1 MNRETRCEV
10 LCSETLICRIWLEL
24 CSKLEGNKDHLLSQ
38 ARSDLASR
46 DLHVES
52 LNKCIKRKSK
62 DWNYR
67 THNTNLLNLVENK
80 LDCKRSYY
88 EKDKSSSRYAVRS
101 KHEMG
106 KMKRAQEQQ
115 VDEFSMQKVREN
127 HETINSS
134 LPNCKKC
141 KNRRILWTILE
152 NSRMLNQI
160 IVEGCLT
167 FPVNLRWLRSSRS
180 LLSRDKRL
188 PLDTWNQSGVQE
200 KRFWKSIFYVWLT
213 SRFSSKN
220 FIWRRAK
227 KSKSSNWR
235 SKGKNKSDK
244 WRRTKLWHNPNAD
257 VCDKTV
263 ASWYSAE
270 LHGRTAKTANVGT
283 TIRQVP
289 CFIIILGVE
298 NKIQNTVSSAL
309 ILRRKLCYGSKKRRW
324 LILWMS

>member
-167 FPVNLRWLRSSRS
+167 FPVNLRWLRVLVLCSAAT
-180 LLSRDKRL
+180 KGCRL
-188 PLDTWNQSGVQE
+188 IHGINLEYKKTFLEINFLRLTHFEIFLKEFHLTTCKEIE
-200 KRFWKSIFYVWLT
+200 KQQL
-213 SRFSSKN
+213 
-220 FIWRRAK
+220 
-227 KSKSSNWR
+227 
-235 SKGKNKSDK
+235 
-244 WRRTKLWHNPNAD
+244 
-257 VCDKTV
+257 
-263 ASWYSAE
+263 E
-270 LHGRTAKTANVGT
+270 
-283 TIRQVP
+283 
-289 CFIIILGVE
+289 
-298 NKIQNTVSSAL
+298 IQ
-309 ILRRKLCYGSKKRRW
+309 G
-324 LILWMS
+324 